1 MIRYSVK
8 GDDVDNFLEKID
20 VFYSK
25 ETLWSILLSNGE
37 ITIKTDNPRRRLFGL
52 MDGNKDEMVVFETR
66 YSLDNR
72 PLHRAFPE
80 MVYTHFALTKEDEQ
94 FADILERHYK
104 RDGCDVF
111 TPFVELENFSW
122 DRVPQVMQALNNR
135 LKLHSWYV
143 ALPPT
148 SWSVI
153 TSKMLTSPS
162 VSGT

>member
-8 GDDVDNFLEKID
+8 GDDIDNFLEKID

-37 ITIKTDNPRRRLFGL
+37 ITIKTDNPRRRLFDL

-80 MVYTHFALTKEDEQ
+80 MVYTHFALTKKMNSLQTFWNAIIKEMVVM
-94 FADILERHYK
+94 FSLPLWSSKIFH
-104 RDGCDVF
+104 GIVF
-111 TPFVELENFSW
+111 
-122 DRVPQVMQALNNR
+122 
-135 LKLHSWYV
+135 LK
-143 ALPPT
+143 
-148 SWSVI
+148 
-153 TSKMLTSPS
+153 
-162 VSGT
+162 